1 MAKPVAGARK
11 ETCRR
16 IADDKLTDYLA

>member
-16 IADDKLTDYLA
+16 IADDKPTDYLA